1 MRKGG
6 VEAYMKEEEK
16 ENVRKFELLLG
27 NELLTDHELSHG
39 KRSEKMKPGDR
50 SKSGQVLEDV
60 FKTKEKL
67 I

>member
-1 MRKGG
+1 
-6 VEAYMKEEEK
+6 MKEEEK

-27 NELLTDHELSHG
+27 NELLTDHELSPG